1 MVILSVEIAD
11 THRVS
16 TECMHVYNPRHILH
30 FGVKENVR

>member
-16 TECMHVYNPRHILH
+16 AEYMHVSNSRHILH
-30 FGVKENVR
+30 FCVKENVR